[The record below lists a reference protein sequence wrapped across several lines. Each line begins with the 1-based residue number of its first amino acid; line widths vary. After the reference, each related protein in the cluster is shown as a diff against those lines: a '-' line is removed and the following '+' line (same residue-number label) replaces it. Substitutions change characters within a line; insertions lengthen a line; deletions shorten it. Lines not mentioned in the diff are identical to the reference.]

1 MVGDSLYRSSSFRLS
16 DGRRGLDDSCIR
28 RLRSVLLSRLDF
40 WDNPGLGVSRDF
52 FCDAVDSVVRLSGLS
67 NFLFCPSFQ
76 FAGENTGYMSRIRI
90 LPEAVA
96 NRIAAGEVV
105 ERPASVVKELLENA
119 LDAGAKTIR
128 VEVEAGGKRMIRI
141 IDDGHG
147 MSHDDALLA
156 FERHA
161 TSKLR
166 SADDLL
172 SIPTLGFRGEAL
184 PTIAAVS
191 RLLLET
197 RAEEDAEGTRVE
209 FAGGKLVN
217 VKPAG
222 LPAGT
227 TVSVAD
233 LFYSVPARRKFLKS
247 DTTELGHIASLVT
260 HYALANP
267 GRQFVLTTP
276 TQQIV
281 DCSPVERLAER
292 VYQLFGKQSFDE
304 LIEIP
309 VVSAAFRAAITEP
322 ELEPAEEKARL
333 TVYGFTSRPE
343 IQRPNRNG
351 IYIFVNRRL
360 VRDRLI
366 LHAIHEAYRN
376 ILPSNVFPATLLF
389 LEMPYDEVDVN
400 VHPAKIEVRF
410 RRSQFVHDFTRDAI
424 RQALMS
430 ARPIASFAAAAAASG
445 ALQNANTSAAS
456 LSNAPSMDPTAPSIV
471 PRAIIP
477 AMEEIGLGSGVGS
490 DGGFDL
496 TSAPLQPIEQRFVF
510 PAGPESLV
518 ESSAAFGAP
527 SLASEPPAP
536 NWAANFAAG
545 NGSAPATLPHPDQIA
560 DLKPL
565 GQVSSSFIV
574 AVNGEGLWL
583 VDQHVAHERVLFEQ
597 HLEARRAGKVESQR
611 MLMPMIL
618 ELSPRQLVIYEKI
631 AEELSANGF
640 EVELM
645 GPRSVAIQAA
655 PAGITGSDAEKLLT
669 EILDGIERENAAIS
683 IETLQAKIAAS
694 TACHAAIKV
703 NMPLDQTKMEWL
715 LAALAKTDCPMSCPH
730 GRPVVLRYSIKEIE
744 KAFHRI

>member
-1 MVGDSLYRSSSFRLS
+1 
-16 DGRRGLDDSCIR
+16 
-28 RLRSVLLSRLDF
+28 
-40 WDNPGLGVSRDF
+40 
-52 FCDAVDSVVRLSGLS
+52 
-67 NFLFCPSFQ
+67 
-76 FAGENTGYMSRIRI
+76 MSRIRI

-128 VEVEAGGKRMIRI
+128 VEVEAGGKRMIRV

-172 SIPTLGFRGEAL
+172 SIATLGFRGEAL

-197 RAEEDAEGTRVE
+197 RAQEEPEGTRVE
-209 FAGGKLVN
+209 FAGGKLVG

-222 LPAGT
+222 LPPGT

-267 GRQFVLTTP
+267 GKQFVLTTP
-276 TQQIV
+276 TQTII
-281 DCSPVERLAER
+281 DCAPTDRLSDR
-292 VYQLFGKQSFDE
+292 VYQIFGRQSLDE
-304 LIEIP
+304 LVEIP
-309 VVSAAFRAAITEP
+309 AVSAAFRAAITEP
-322 ELEPAEEKARL
+322 ELEPSEEKARL
-333 TVYGFTSRPE
+333 NVYGFTSRPE
-343 IQRPNRNG
+343 VQRPNRNG

-366 LHAIHEAYRN
+366 LHAINEAYRN
-376 ILPSNVFPATLLF
+376 LVPANVFPATLLF

-430 ARPIASFAAAAAASG
+430 ARPIASFAAATGASSP
-445 ALQNANTSAAS
+445 APTQITSPAFS
-456 LSNAPSMDPTAPSIV
+456 STAHSGSSSSAV

-477 AMEEIGLGSGVGS
+477 AMEEVGVGSGVGS

-496 TSAPLQPIEQRFVF
+496 SAAPLQPIEQKFSF
-510 PAGPESLV
+510 ESAESLNLPITAPG
-518 ESSAAFGAP
+518 AAGNA
-527 SLASEPPAP
+527 EP
-536 NWAANFAAG
+536 NWAANFAKAKG
-545 NGSAPATLPHPDQIA
+545 DAPGTLPRPDQIA

-574 AVNGEGLWL
+574 AVNGEGLWI

-611 MLMPMIL
+611 MLMPL
-618 ELSPRQLVIYEKI
+618 VVDLSPRQLVIYEKI
-631 AEELSANGF
+631 AQELAENGF

-655 PAGITGSDAEKLLT
+655 PAGIAPSDAEKLLT

-730 GRPVVLRYSIKEIE
+730 GRPVVLRYSVKEIE
-744 KAFHRI
+744 RAFHRI

>member
-1 MVGDSLYRSSSFRLS
+1 
-16 DGRRGLDDSCIR
+16 
-28 RLRSVLLSRLDF
+28 
-40 WDNPGLGVSRDF
+40 
-52 FCDAVDSVVRLSGLS
+52 
-67 NFLFCPSFQ
+67 
-76 FAGENTGYMSRIRI
+76 MSRIRI

-96 NRIAAGEVV
+96 NKIAAGEVV

-128 VEVEAGGKRMIRI
+128 IETEVGGKRMIRV

-147 MSHDDALLA
+147 MIHDDALLA

-161 TSKLR
+161 TSKLK

-172 SIPTLGFRGEAL
+172 SISTLGFRGEAL

-197 RAEEDAEGTRVE
+197 RDESEAEGTRLE
-209 FAGGKLVN
+209 FAGGKLIN

-227 TVSVAD
+227 TISVAD
-233 LFYSVPARRKFLKS
+233 LFYCVPARKKFLKS
-247 DTTELGHIASLVT
+247 DSTELSHIASLVT

-267 GRQFVLTTP
+267 DKQFILTTP
-276 TQQIV
+276 TQEIINA
-281 DCSPVERLAER
+281 PPAEKLADR
-292 VYQLFGKQSFDE
+292 IYQLFGRQSMEE
-304 LIEIP
+304 LVEIP
-309 VVSAAFRAAITEP
+309 PTSAPFRAAITEP
-322 ELEPAEEKARL
+322 ELETGEESATL
-333 TVYGFTSRPE
+333 TVRGFTSRPDV
-343 IQRPNRNG
+343 QRPNRNG

-376 ILPSNVFPATLLF
+376 ILPPTVFPATLLF

-410 RRSQFVHDFTRDAI
+410 RRSQFVHDFARDSI

-430 ARPIASFAAAAAASG
+430 VRPVPSFAAAAASASSQG
-445 ALQNANTSAAS
+445 LSASHANAVDSGSAAAS
-456 LSNAPSMDPTAPSIV
+456 SFANAAESGV

-477 AMEEIGLGSGVGS
+477 TMEEIGVGSGVGS

-496 TSAPLQPIEQRFVF
+496 TSDALRPVEQRFVF
-510 PAGPESLV
+510 PAGV
-518 ESSAAFGAP
+518 ESSIDPGATAFAPAVTTPALAASNWAGNLAAP
-527 SLASEPPAP
+527 SA
-536 NWAANFAAG
+536 
-545 NGSAPATLPHPDQIA
+545 SAPATLPRPDQIA

-574 AVNGEGLWL
+574 AVNGDGLWL

-597 HLEARRAGKVESQR
+597 HLDARRAGKVEAQR
-611 MLMPMIL
+611 MLMPMVI
-618 ELSPRQLVIYEKI
+618 ELSPRQIVIYEKI
-631 AEELSANGF
+631 AEELGANGF
-640 EVELM
+640 EVEPM
-645 GPRSVAIQAA
+645 GPRSVAIQAV
-655 PAGITGSDAEKLLT
+655 PAGVAAPDAEKLLT

-683 IETLQAKIAAS
+683 IDTLQAKIAAS

-715 LAALAKTDCPMSCPH
+715 LGALAKTDCPMSCPH
-730 GRPVVLRYSIKEIE
+730 GRPVVLRYSVKEIE

>member
-1 MVGDSLYRSSSFRLS
+1 
-16 DGRRGLDDSCIR
+16 
-28 RLRSVLLSRLDF
+28 
-40 WDNPGLGVSRDF
+40 
-52 FCDAVDSVVRLSGLS
+52 
-67 NFLFCPSFQ
+67 
-76 FAGENTGYMSRIRI
+76 MSRIRI

-119 LDAGAKTIR
+119 LDAGAKAIR
-128 VEVEAGGKRMIRI
+128 VEVESGGKRMIRV

-147 MSHDDALLA
+147 MTHDDALLA

-166 SADDLL
+166 SADDLM
-172 SIPTLGFRGEAL
+172 SIATLGFRGEAM

-197 RAEEDAEGTRVE
+197 RDAAETEGTRVE
-209 FAGGKLVN
+209 FAGGKLVG
-217 VKPAG
+217 VKSAG
-222 LPAGT
+222 LPPGT

-247 DTTELGHIASLVT
+247 ETTELGHIASLVT

-267 GRQFVLTTP
+267 DKQFVLATP

-281 DCSPVERLAER
+281 DCSPVERLADR
-292 VYQLFGKQSFDE
+292 FYQLFGKQALDE
-304 LIEIP
+304 LVEIP
-309 VVSAAFRAAITEP
+309 VAFAAFRAAITEP
-322 ELEPAEEKARL
+322 QLEASEESACIR
-333 TVYGFTSRPE
+333 VYGFTSRPE
-343 IQRPNRNG
+343 VQRPNRNG
-351 IYIFVNRRL
+351 IYVFVNRRL

-376 ILPSNVFPATLLF
+376 ILPGNVFPATLLF
-389 LEMPYDEVDVN
+389 LDLPYDEVDVN

-424 RQALMS
+424 RQVLMG
-430 ARPIASFAAAAAASG
+430 ARSIASFAAAAGSGVASSASPNG
-445 ALQNANTSAAS
+445 SDSSSSTTSA
-456 LSNAPSMDPTAPSIV
+456 LPITPGDGIGV

-477 AMEEIGLGSGVGS
+477 ALQEIGLGSGVGS

-496 TSAPLQPIEQRFVF
+496 TGAPQRPVPQRLSFDS
-510 PAGPESLV
+510 GNS
-518 ESSAAFGAP
+518 FGASGGLVVP
-527 SLASEPPAP
+527 ASAEP
-536 NWAANFAAG
+536 NWAANFAV
-545 NGSAPATLPHPDQIA
+545 SSSDSPARLPHPDEIT

-574 AVNGEGLWL
+574 AVNGEGLWI

-640 EVELM
+640 EVEPM
-645 GPRSVAIQAA
+645 GPRSVAIQAV
-655 PAGITGSDAEKLLT
+655 PAGVANADAEKLLT

-703 NMPLDQTKMEWL
+703 NTPLDQTKMEWL
-715 LAALAKTDCPMSCPH
+715 LGALAKTDCPMSCPH
-730 GRPVVLRYSIKEIE
+730 GRPVVLRYSVKEIE
-744 KAFHRI
+744 RAFHRI